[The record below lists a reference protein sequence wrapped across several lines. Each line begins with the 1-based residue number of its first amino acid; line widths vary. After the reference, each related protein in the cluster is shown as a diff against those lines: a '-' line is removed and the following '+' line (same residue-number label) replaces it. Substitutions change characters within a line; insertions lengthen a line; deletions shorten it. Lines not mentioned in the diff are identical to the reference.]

1 MMMVFYIYAVIGT
14 QFLSYSD
21 EDYHRLKE
29 ENPSLAYYES
39 GVSRNF
45 RTFHDSFFTLFQ
57 MLTESNWHLVILY
70 HEIFHGV
77 YFTACFLIP
86 FHFLITFIMRSILLG
101 MTWEVFGVI
110 NAQQNEEED
119 YLVQSIKVKGDFKIE
134 LETNDFPNE
143 R

>member
-1 MMMVFYIYAVIGT
+1 
-14 QFLSYSD
+14 
-21 EDYHRLKE
+21 
-29 ENPSLAYYES
+29 
-39 GVSRNF
+39 
-45 RTFHDSFFTLFQ
+45 
-57 MLTESNWHLVILY
+57 
-70 HEIFHGV
+70 
-77 YFTACFLIP
+77 
-86 FHFLITFIMRSILLG
+86 